1 MPIDPI
7 IGSAIIG
14 GLGSLAGGLLGNSAS
29 AASTREQ
36 MEFQERMFDKSV
48 GLQNTAIQ
56 RQVADLKAAGLNPA
70 LAVMRGSVG
79 GAASPAPPAGART
92 QYSDV
97 VTPAVATA
105 LGGIAS
111 AQGVRRQQAEIGL
124 IDAQASKTAAEARN
138 LSTMVSS
145 PADIGDKVIPIGVR
159 LQYEQILNLMQDREV
174 GRAEQRLKDVMGD
187 RERAGLSR
195 AKAEAEFFD
204 WLMDKTGPFAGSG
217 SAVKHI
223 LRLFTPLLLR

>member
-1 MPIDPI
+1 MDPL

-14 GLGSLAGGLLGNSAS
+14 GLGSLAGGLLGNAGS

-36 MEFQERMFDKSV
+36 IEFQERMFEKSV

-79 GAASPAPPAGART
+79 GAASPAPPPGART

-105 LGGIAS
+105 LGGISS

-124 IDAQASKTAAEARN
+124 IDAQASKTAAEAAN
-138 LSTMVSS
+138 LKTLVSS
-145 PADIGDKVIPIGVR
+145 PAEIGDKLIPIGVR
-159 LQYEQILNLMQDREV
+159 MQYEQILNLMQDRNV
-174 GRAEQRLKDVMGD
+174 GKAEELLKSTLRD
-187 RERAGLSR
+187 REAAGIPR
-195 AKAEAEFFD
+195 AKAEGEFFD

-223 LRLFTPLLLR
+223 LRLFTPLLLK